1 MNFVRRIILNN
12 STTDKIEVDETG
24 HDVPS
29 SFFYFVAYKITML
42 KYITRRTIYENI

>member
-1 MNFVRRIILNN
+1 M
-12 STTDKIEVDETG
+12 TDKIEVDEEG
-24 HDVPS
+24 HHVLS